1 MANHFRVAARTLTH
15 LGAELITSDAIA
27 LNELLKNAFD
37 AGSPRVKIVFE
48 VPIDPVL
55 ANRLTERL
63 RTKQTTSDMVR
74 HQLLQNAQAR
84 RAPTI
89 VQEAIQKL
97 PPKAADCASS
107 IEALINE
114 YCHIL
119 VEDSGE
125 GMRRTDLVEAF
136 LTVGTP
142 TKLLKKKAGE
152 SSRRPILGDKGIGRL
167 SMMRLGMSARVTS
180 SRGGETHWYYID
192 FDWSPFY
199 DPNTY
204 IEDVPIEVKTGKRK
218 NDRDESGTQIRITGL
233 TSGWSESDVTQFVNA
248 YLRRLRDPFTES
260 APRFPVDVIL
270 NNRRMPIPPLPEW
283 LIDNAH
289 LQGEWTFLPKG
300 NKQLEP
306 NDVAVMATLTWRKN
320 TPERREW
327 TVKDVIARAKMTTE
341 DLLRIGRCRA
351 SVYWFN
357 RALLAKKV
365 LGDFSVKD
373 VRDELDVWCGGFS
386 IYRDGFRVGWTGAE
400 ADDWLGL
407 DSRALRRGGFV
418 VNRIQTVG
426 SVAISQKDNPHLVDA
441 ANREGLL
448 ACPEFEGLK
457 RLLEEIVLTE
467 LREVVAKEQEL
478 EHKTL
483 VADTSAAESIDRA
496 ETDFQKTRKLVSSLA
511 DAVPPA
517 VRAKVKQI
525 EENLHQHVDYV
536 KKVQEALMLAR
547 EQKTEV
553 LELAGLGMS
562 IDIVAH
568 ELVRATENTEQ
579 LVRRLQQTKDPKA
592 VDETIDALRAQ
603 LKAIDKRLRA
613 IDPLSPSGR
622 HRKETFD
629 LVRLVRGILEG
640 YVPRFQRHDVN
651 VRLTVDGKEKD
662 FEMRV
667 TMVKGLLAHVFEN
680 VVSNSIYWLKQA
692 TVPGVEGR
700 EFHVEIDRKART
712 IEFTD
717 TGPGIDPSYRDR
729 VFSPYFSRKPDGRG
743 LGLFIARELAE
754 YHGAHLVLDNARDA
768 DGRLRTFVL
777 ELPRE

>member
-55 ANRLTERL
+55 ASRLAARL
-63 RTKQTTSDMVR
+63 RTKQTTADNAR
-74 HQLLQNAQAR
+74 AELLQNAQGR
-84 RAPTI
+84 RAASGI
-89 VQEAIQKL
+89 EQAIQKL
-97 PPKAADCASS
+97 PDKPIDCASA
-107 IEALINE
+107 IEALVNE
-114 YCHIL
+114 HCQIL

-125 GMRRTDLVEAF
+125 GMRRADLVDAF

-142 TKLLKKKAGE
+142 TKLLKKQAGE
-152 SSRRPILGDKGIGRL
+152 SSRRPLLGDKGIGRL

-180 SRGGETHWYYID
+180 SRAGETHWYYIN
-192 FDWSPFY
+192 FDWSLFY

-204 IEDVPIEVKTGKRK
+204 IEEIPIDVKTGAKK
-218 NDRDESGTQIRITGL
+218 DNRDESGTQIRITGL
-233 TSGWSESDVTQFVNA
+233 TSSWSEDDVKQFVDT
-248 YLRRLRDPFTES
+248 YLRRLRDPFAES

-270 NNRRMPIPPLPEW
+270 NSRRMPIPPIPDW

-289 LQGEWTFLPKG
+289 MKGEWVFLPKG
-300 NKQLEP
+300 DKTLDP
-306 NDVAVMATLTWRKN
+306 DDVAVTATLTWRKN
-320 TPERREW
+320 TPERRQW
-327 TVKDVIARAKMTTE
+327 TVKDVTTRAKITTE
-341 DLLRIGRCRA
+341 ELMRIGRLRT

-357 RALLAKKV
+357 RAMLAKKV

-386 IYRDGFRVGWTGAE
+386 IYRDGFRIGWTGTE

-407 DSRALRRGGFV
+407 DSKALRRGGFL

-426 SVAISQKDNPHLVDA
+426 SVAISQKDNPHLIDA
-441 ANREGLL
+441 ANREGLI
-448 ACPEFEGLK
+448 ACPEFDGLK

-467 LREVVAKEQEL
+467 LREVVSKEQEL
-478 EHKTL
+478 EHKAT
-483 VADTSAAESIDRA
+483 VADMSAAESIDRA
-496 ETDFQKTRKLVSSLA
+496 EADFKKTRKLVSSLA
-511 DAVPPA
+511 ESVPPT

-536 KKVQEALMLAR
+536 KKVQEALTLAR

-592 VDETIDALRAQ
+592 IDETIDALRSQ

-640 YVPRFQRHDVN
+640 YAPRFQRHDVK
-651 VRLTVDGKEKD
+651 VQLTVDGKDKEV
-662 FEMRV
+662 EMSV

-692 TVPGVEGR
+692 TAKGAKGR

-717 TGPGIDPSYRDR
+717 TGPGIDPSHRDR

-743 LGLFIARELAE
+743 LGLFIARELAD
-754 YHGAHLVLDNARDA
+754 YHGAHLVLDNTRDD